1 MLNRTPASRQVQI
14 RTDSTGVS
22 PWAIFDPHVRWWM
35 VLGVSNTSSYRI
47 EIRAPQTGVACTVH
61 TVGAAQARSDV
72 FVGCPDLQV
81 RIAAGA
87 PNAIYIVACQGDDL
101 PPWAV

>member
-1 MLNRTPASRQVQI
+1 MINRTPASRQVQI

-22 PWAIFDPHVRWWM
+22 PWAIFDRDVRWWM
-35 VLGVSNTSSYRI
+35 ILGVSNTSTYRV
-47 EIRAPQTGVACTVH
+47 EIRAPATGVACTVQ
-61 TVGAAQARSDV
+61 TVGVTVGRSDV

-81 RIAAGA
+81 RIANGA
-87 PNAIYIVACQGDDL
+87 PNALYIVACQGDDI

>member
-1 MLNRTPASRQVQI
+1 MINRTPASRQVQI
-14 RTDSTGVS
+14 RTDSAGVS
-22 PWAIFDPHVRWWM
+22 PWAIFDRDVRWWM
-35 VLGVSNTSSYRI
+35 VLGCSNTASYRV
-47 EIRAPQTGVACTVH
+47 EIRAPQTGIACTVH

-72 FVGCPDLQV
+72 FIGCPDLQV

-87 PNAIYIVACQGDDL
+87 PNAIYIVACQGDDI

>member
-1 MLNRTPASRQVQI
+1 
-14 RTDSTGVS
+14 
-22 PWAIFDPHVRWWM
+22 
-35 VLGVSNTSSYRI
+35 
-47 EIRAPQTGVACTVH
+47 
-61 TVGAAQARSDV
+61 VGAAQGRSDV

-81 RIAAGA
+81 RIANGA